1 MSAAGVALPTGR
13 DTASTPVL
21 RFRVDGVTMA
31 VPSAIVS
38 EVARDLALT
47 RVPHAPVCVD
57 GVAVARGAV
66 LPVISAARL
75 LGRAETPAT
84 AASRLI
90 VMDLAR
96 PLALNV
102 DAVIGLGEMETSGH
116 SQASVFAAEG
126 EAIRVVDLNA
136 ALVAAFGSART
147 GAASSRPLAGAPVS
161 AEREQ
166 VEASTQILTF
176 TVAGQ
181 THGLP
186 VAAVVEVI
194 NTPEGI
200 APLPHGDRADLGVV
214 PYRRGVLPV
223 VDLAALMGLPPST
236 TAGKLVVVRIGAAL
250 AGLRVDS
257 LQVVLRI
264 PDSAIGPAPALLNR
278 GGGESAIEA
287 LARVG
292 SGRVVSLLSPERLFR
307 PEALEQIMADGR
319 QELETVAVETTQD
332 TETFLIFQLG
342 GDTYGLPVADIDEV
356 VTAPETLTRVPHA
369 PAFIEGVMDL
379 RGRVVPV
386 IDQGKRFGA
395 DRAAPGARKVIVT
408 AAGALQAGFMVDAVA
423 GIRAIARSDL
433 APASELLADDRA
445 IFDRVARNPDGSVI
459 LIADA
464 RALLNQAEADV
475 LTALSAELGFPA

>member
-1 MSAAGVALPTGR
+1 MSVSPVAPGSPT
-13 DTASTPVL
+13 DTAMIPVL

-31 VPSAIVS
+31 APSAIVS
-38 EVARDLALT
+38 EVARDLAVT
-47 RVPHAPVCVD
+47 RVPHAPACVD
-57 GVAVARGAV
+57 GVASLRGAV

-84 AASRLI
+84 AAGRLI
-90 VMDLAR
+90 VMDLER
-96 PLALNV
+96 PLALKV
-102 DAVIGLGEMETSGH
+102 DAVIGLGEMKASGH
-116 SQASVFAAEG
+116 GKAPVFVAED
-126 EAIRVVDLNA
+126 EAIRVVDLDG
-136 ALVAAFGSART
+136 ALLAAFGTTRT
-147 GAASSRPLAGAPVS
+147 GGASSRPLAAGPGPEMAD
-161 AEREQ
+161 Q
-166 VEASTQILTF
+166 VEATTQILTF

-186 VAAVVEVI
+186 IAAVVEAI
-194 NTPEGI
+194 NTPQGI
-200 APLPHGDRADLGVV
+200 ASLPHGERADLGVV

-223 VDLAALMGLPPST
+223 VDLAALMGLVPPT
-236 TAGKLVVVRIGAAL
+236 AAGKLIVVRIGSAL
-250 AGLRVDS
+250 AGLRVDG

-278 GGGESAIEA
+278 GGGEAAIEA

-319 QELETVAVETTQD
+319 QELETVAEDSMQD
-332 TETFLIFQLG
+332 TETFLIFHLG
-342 GDTYGLPVADIDEV
+342 GETYGLPVADIDEV
-356 VTAPETLTRVPHA
+356 VTAPETLTRVPNA
-369 PAFIEGVMDL
+369 PGFIEGVMDL

-395 DRAAPGARKVIVT
+395 DRAATTVRKVIVT
-408 AAGALQAGFMVDAVA
+408 AAGALQAGFIVDAVA

-433 APASELLADDRA
+433 APASDLLADDRA
-445 IFDRVARNPDGSVI
+445 IFDRVARNPDGTVI

-464 RALLNQAEADV
+464 RTLLDQAEADV
-475 LTALSAELGFPA
+475 LAALSPGLGSPA

>member
-1 MSAAGVALPTGR
+1 MSAPQVASRIPT
-13 DTASTPVL
+13 DAASIAVL

-38 EVARDLALT
+38 EVARDLAVT
-47 RVPHAPVCVD
+47 RVPHAPACVD
-57 GVAVARGAV
+57 GVASARGAV
-66 LPVISAARL
+66 VPVISAARL
-75 LGRAETPAT
+75 FGRAETQTT
-84 AASRLI
+84 AANRSI
-90 VMDLAR
+90 VMDLER
-96 PLALNV
+96 PLALKV
-102 DAVIGLGEMETSGH
+102 DAVIGLGEMETAGH
-116 SQASVFAAEG
+116 SKASVFVAEG
-126 EAIRVVDLNA
+126 EAIRVVDLDA
-136 ALVAAFGSART
+136 ALLAAFGTVRT
-147 GAASSRPLAGAPVS
+147 GGASSRSLAAGPTSDV
-161 AEREQ
+161 AEQ
-166 VEASTQILTF
+166 AEATTQILTF

-186 VAAVVEVI
+186 IAAVVEVI
-194 NTPEGI
+194 NTPTGI
-200 APLPHGDRADLGVV
+200 AALPHGERADLGVV

-223 VDLAALMGLPPST
+223 VDLAALMGLVPPT
-236 TAGKLVVVRIGAAL
+236 AAGKLIVVRIGAAL

-257 LQVVLRI
+257 LQVVLRV

-278 GGGESAIEA
+278 GGGEAAIEA

-319 QELETVAVETTQD
+319 QELETVAVDTTQD

-342 GDTYGLPVADIDEV
+342 GETYGLPIADIDEV
-356 VTAPETLTRVPHA
+356 VTAPETLTRVPNA

-386 IDQGKRFGA
+386 IDQGKRFGSGQA
-395 DRAAPGARKVIVT
+395 VTGARKVIVT
-408 AAGALQAGFMVDAVA
+408 AAGALQAGFIVDAVA
-423 GIRAIARSDL
+423 GIRAIPRSDL

-445 IFDRVARNPDGSVI
+445 IFDRVARNPDGTVI

-464 RALLNQAEADV
+464 RTLLDHAEADI
-475 LTALSAELGFPA
+475 LTALSAELGSPA